1 VASFFSVS
9 VGTSVAANAT
19 APLTTAGSGNT
30 TGAFSLA
37 NNTVT
42 VVNAG
47 TYLLWYQTAINSVAT
62 AGANA
67 AVFALVVN
75 GTVVPGTLGVT
86 VNGSN
91 VGVHQLTGAAAVT
104 LTANSTVL
112 VRNVSSTADT
122 LAAATDGQSPTS
134 VTLTLLKVG

>member
-1 VASFFSVS
+1 VGSFFSVS
-9 VGTSVAANAT
+9 VGTSVAANAN
-19 APLTTAGSGNT
+19 APLTTAGSNT
-30 TGAFSLA
+30 AGAFTLA

-42 VVNAG
+42 VAPAG
-47 TYLLWYQTAINSVAT
+47 TYLLWYQTAINGVA
-62 AGANA
+62 GSANS

-86 VNGSN
+86 VNGNN
-91 VGVHQLTGAAAVT
+91 VGVHQLTGSAAVT
-104 LTANSTVL
+104 LTANSTVA